1 MSTHVTAAR
10 HMPVALQYAEV
21 AVPGAGVGLVAGVFA
36 AGVAAMAGLPAVQIA
51 TIAAGLGVPLALLG
65 AGYCVL
71 LALGKFGVGALG
83 PVAFYWLIGFPL
95 ARLVD
100 QYAVA
105 AVLGHDQALREP
117 LLSFLAFQAMLSMG
131 FAIGFLWLHER
142 IAPHLLVR
150 IKDHNS
156 VAAGLVE
163 RYVSQATELEERRA
177 TAKEER
183 AAKRARRR
191 ASS

>member
-1 MSTHVTAAR
+1 MSVHAGAAR
-10 HMPVALQYAEV
+10 QMPAVLQYAET
-21 AVPGAGVGLVAGVFA
+21 AVPGVGIGLIAGAFA

-51 TIAAGLGVPLALLG
+51 TIATGLGIPLALLG

-71 LALGKFGVGALG
+71 LAVGRFGVGALG

-100 QYAVA
+100 QYTVA
-105 AVLGHDQALREP
+105 AVLGHEDVLREP

-142 IAPHLLVR
+142 IAPHMLLR
-150 IKDHNS
+150 IKDHNP

-163 RYVSQATELEERRA
+163 RYVSQATELEERRH
-177 TAKEER
+177 TAAHER
-183 AAKRARRR
+183 AAKRGRRR
-191 ASS
+191 GSS

>member
-1 MSTHVTAAR
+1 MSTAAAAR

-21 AVPGAGVGLVAGVFA
+21 AVPGAGVGLVAGAFA

-51 TIAAGLGVPLALLG
+51 TIATGLGVPLALLG

-100 QYAVA
+100 QFAVA
-105 AVLGHDQALREP
+105 TVLGHDQVLREP
-117 LLSFLAFQAMLSMG
+117 LLSFLLFQAMLSMG

-142 IAPHLLVR
+142 IAPHLLIR
-150 IKDHNS
+150 IQYHNP

-163 RYVSQATELEERRA
+163 RYVEQATKLEARRR

-183 AAKRARRR
+183 EAKRARRR
-191 ASS
+191 GSS